1 MGTDNQNSQDTQ
13 TTQGTQGTQAQDA
26 KIFSQA
32 EANAFLK
39 REEAKIKAKYADYD
53 DLKAKAA
60 KFDEIEQANKS
71 ELEKANEKAAKL
83 QAELD
88 GIKKAAEL
96 REMREKIATENNV
109 PANLLTGATED
120 ECKAQVESIR
130 ELLKANG
137 IPTSVSDGGEPNH
150 SGKVSNATLFAN
162 WAKNQI

>member
-1 MGTDNQNSQDTQ
+1 MGTDNQNSQEQTQ
-13 TTQGTQGTQAQDA
+13 TEEKTFTQAELDA
-26 KIFSQA
+26 VVKDR
-32 EANAFLK
+32 LK
-39 REEAKIKAKYADYD
+39 REREKYADYD
-53 DLKAKAA
+53 AVKAKAT
-60 KFDEIEQANKS
+60 KLDEIEAANKS

-83 QAELD
+83 EAELN

-96 REMREKIATENNV
+96 REMREKIATENNI

-150 SGKVSNATLFAN
+150 SGKVSNQTMFAN
-162 WAKNQI
+162 WVKDKI

>member
-1 MGTDNQNSQDTQ
+1 MGTDNQNSQEQTQ
-13 TTQGTQGTQAQDA
+13 TEEKTFTQAELDA
-26 KIFSQA
+26 VVKDR
-32 EANAFLK
+32 LK
-39 REEAKIKAKYADYD
+39 REREKYADYD
-53 DLKAKAA
+53 AVKAKAT
-60 KFDEIEQANKS
+60 KLDEIEAANKS

-83 QAELD
+83 EAELN

-96 REMREKIATENNV
+96 REMREKIATENNI

-150 SGKVSNATLFAN
+150 SGKVSNQTIFTN
-162 WAKNQI
+162 WVKDKI